1 MWHLQN
7 DKRTF
12 ATDKFRLNSSFNPRN
27 EDAIIEIDLSCLE
40 ESLLDIEIPSKRYD
54 DLTKEERDALYSLK
68 DEPSII
74 IKDTGKSSA
83 VAFRDREDYL
93 KEAYKQLV
101 DREVYREVQSDPNI
115 LISTI
120 MKALIAEVEIMEGVG
135 KINSCSSDRG

>member
-1 MWHLQN
+1 M
-7 DKRTF
+7 
-12 ATDKFRLNSSFNPRN
+12 
-27 EDAIIEIDLSCLE
+27 E

-101 DREVYREVQSDPNI
+101 DREVYRERKGGRGRKERGLKNLKIIISSCNYTGCIYFFKHFTCNRPLRIRKIQNI
-115 LISTI
+115 TVFKKMYIYI
-120 MKALIAEVEIMEGVG
+120 YIY
-135 KINSCSSDRG
+135 INRERER